1 MNKVIFVPIFN
12 PRSVSAADSVM
23 LDVARLLVQ
32 EGHARWI
39 NRCSAIRLLRE
50 EFEFRGLS
58 CGLRPDAALSKSPEV
73 QAAVDS
79 YSMKRRLS

>member
-1 MNKVIFVPIFN
+1 MNKVILVPIFD
-12 PRSVSAADSVM
+12 PRSVSAVAHVM
-23 LDVARLLVQ
+23 LDSARLLVQ

-39 NRCSAIRLLRE
+39 NRCSAIRLLRGD
-50 EFEFRGLS
+50 FKVRGLS
-58 CGLRPDAALSKSPEV
+58 CGLRPDAALSTSPEV

>member
-1 MNKVIFVPIFN
+1 
-12 PRSVSAADSVM
+12 M

-32 EGHARWI
+32 EGHARWV

-50 EFEFRGLS
+50 GFECRGLS
-58 CGLRPDAALSKSPEV
+58 CGLRPDAALSTSPEV